1 MDDKQLIRKI
11 LDQNDLAFSIL
22 VEKYRKLVY
31 AAIHRLVHDSADAED
46 IFQDVFLEVFRSIH
60 FLRNENDLSGW
71 LFKISYNKAIS
82 FLRKKNPARANSNP
96 YHDQKLES
104 ETHKYSLVDHQTPSK
119 KLEEQ
124 EAEIVLYTA
133 IDRLPEM
140 QKKALLMHKFEDYS
154 HKEISE
160 ILEISIPS
168 VESLIYRAK
177 VALKKSLYMYFKKH
191 LN

>member
-1 MDDKQLIRKI
+1 MDDKQLIGKI
-11 LDQNDLAFSIL
+11 LEQNDQAFGIL
-22 VEKYRKLVY
+22 VEKYKKLVY
-31 AAIHRLVHDSADAED
+31 AAIYRLVRDTNDAED
-46 IFQDVFLEVFRSIH
+46 IFQDVFLEVYRSIH
-60 FLRNENDLSGW
+60 FLRNENDLSAW

-82 FLRKKNPARANSNP
+82 FLRKKNPARANSNF
-96 YHDQKLES
+96 DQEHKLHS
-104 ETHKYSLVDHQTPSK
+104 ETNKYSLVDHQTPDQ

-154 HKEISE
+154 HKEIGE
-160 ILEISIPS
+160 IMDLSIAS

-177 VALKKSLYMYFKKH
+177 VTLKKSLYSYFKKH
-191 LN
+191 LK